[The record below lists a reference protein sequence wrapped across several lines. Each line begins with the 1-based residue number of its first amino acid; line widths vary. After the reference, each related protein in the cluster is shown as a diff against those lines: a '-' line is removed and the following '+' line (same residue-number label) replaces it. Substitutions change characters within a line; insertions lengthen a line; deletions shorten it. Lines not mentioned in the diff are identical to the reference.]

1 MAKLILDIL
10 NLLMEYIPLITSL
23 FIILGIILLCSKSIK
38 KHTYI
43 YYIILSIPTLLAIV
57 QYICQIIGNGI
68 DLYKITIIGDIMR
81 INIYMLP
88 LGLPLL
94 LIIMF
99 TGALKPKSYLFKK
112 LMPIRKELSILSGFP
127 VLTHALFRVSF
138 TFPHSFKKLFL
149 SPEQPLA
156 EGRIYAE
163 IGYMIGILMTIIY
176 IVLWITSFSS
186 VRRKLA
192 RGQWKKIHKWAYVLY
207 FLIFVHSILLN
218 TGWILGGRTPV
229 ASYDRTLEWIT
240 EIISMTLIF
249 LLYITLK
256 INKSKKKACSVIS
269 PSVAK

>member
-10 NLLMEYIPLITSL
+10 NLLMKYIPLITSL
-23 FIILGIILLCSKSIK
+23 SIILGIILICSKSIK
-38 KHTYI
+38 KKTYI
-43 YYIILSIPTLLAIV
+43 YCIILSIPTLLAIV
-57 QYICQIIGNGI
+57 QYVSQLTGHNL
-68 DLYKITIIGDIMR
+68 DLYKIAIIGDIMR
-81 INIYMLP
+81 LNIYMFS

-99 TGALKPKSYLFKK
+99 TGAFKPKSYLFIK

-138 TFPHSFKKLFL
+138 TFPHSFSKLFL
-149 SPEQPLA
+149 SPDQPLP

-163 IGYMIGILMTIIY
+163 IGYMIGIIMTIIY
-176 IVLWITSFSS
+176 LILWVTSFSC

-192 RGQWKKIHKWAYVLY
+192 GGRWKKIHKWSYVLY

-229 ASYDRTLEWIT
+229 ASYDRTQEWLT
-240 EIISMTLIF
+240 EIISMI
-249 LLYITLK
+249 LLYSLYIVLK
-256 INKSKKKACSVIS
+256 VRKSKFSKPDLFSKYF
-269 PSVAK
+269 